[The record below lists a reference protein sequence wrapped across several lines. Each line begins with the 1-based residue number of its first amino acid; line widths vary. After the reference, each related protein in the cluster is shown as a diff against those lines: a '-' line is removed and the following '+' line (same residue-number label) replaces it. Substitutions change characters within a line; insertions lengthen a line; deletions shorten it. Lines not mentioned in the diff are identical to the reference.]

1 MNGNSLKLRLLVA
14 SALAISILLSV
25 AGLSFYFVFQRYVER
40 VAVSEL
46 DDHYIQLIS
55 KINVDEADKLKVV
68 GKLSDPRFAKPYG
81 GLYWQINE
89 IDRPPIRSLSLF
101 DEMLSPLQTGQNVD
115 GNLIHLIKGPNGS
128 KLFAVEKKLALPVD
142 GKSDHN
148 LRILVAVDRSSIDE
162 TVGRFGVDMMRGL
175 ILLYALILATIA
187 LVILLGLR
195 PLESLRREVGKIRSS
210 GNQKLVGQF
219 PTEVQGL
226 VTELNNLLIDKQDQ
240 LERTRLRASNLA
252 HGLKT
257 PLTVMTA
264 IGENVLRLGLK
275 KESHDIHE
283 SASQM
288 YGLIERE
295 LARARMATGHT
306 NQRSQVKPIVAR
318 IVKALQRTNNNA
330 DLKWNVDIPEDA
342 AIRIEAGDL
351 LELMGI
357 LLDNAGKWAKST
369 IDVRWVA
376 NVLTIDDDGP
386 GVPDDKLIEI
396 QKRGVRLDESVP
408 GSGLGLGIARDI
420 VDVYGYQLDFARSN
434 LGGLSVRIYKI

>member
-306 NQRSQVKPIVAR
+306 NQLSQVKPIVAR

-386 GVPDDKLIEI
+386 GVPDDKLVEI

>member
-1 MNGNSLKLRLLVA
+1 LNVNSLKLRLLVA

-55 KINVDEADKLKVV
+55 KINVDENDKLRVA

-89 IDRPPIRSLSLF
+89 LDRPPIRSLSLF
-101 DEMLSPLQTGQNVD
+101 DEVLSLVKNGQNVE
-115 GNLIHLIKGPNGS
+115 GNLIHLIKGPNES
-128 KLFAVEKKLALPVD
+128 KLFAIEKKLTLPID
-142 GKSDHN
+142 GKLDRN
-148 LRILVAVDRSSIDE
+148 LRILVAVDRSSIDD
-162 TVGRFGVDMMRGL
+162 TVGRFGIEMLRGL
-175 ILLYALILATIA
+175 VLLYALILATIA

-226 VTELNNLLIDKQDQ
+226 VTELNSLLLDKQDQ

-257 PLTVMTA
+257 PLTVMSA
-264 IGENVLRLGLK
+264 VGDSLRHSGLT

-283 SASQM
+283 STSQM
-288 YGLIERE
+288 YGLVERE

-306 NQRSQVKPIVAR
+306 NQQSQILPVVTR
-318 IVKALQRTNNNA
+318 IVKALQRTNANP
-330 DLKWNVDIPEDA
+330 DLIWNVSVPEAA
-342 AIRIEAGDL
+342 AIQIEGGDL
-351 LELMGI
+351 LELFGI
-357 LLDNAGKWAKST
+357 VLDNAGKWAKT
-369 IDVRWVA
+369 TVDIRWA
-376 NVLTIDDDGP
+376 GNILMIDDDGP
-386 GVPDDKLIEI
+386 GVPNDKLIEI
-396 QKRGVRLDESVP
+396 QQRGVRLDETVP

-434 LGGLSVRIYKI
+434 LGGLSVRIYKA

>member
-1 MNGNSLKLRLLVA
+1 M
-14 SALAISILLSV
+14 
-25 AGLSFYFVFQRYVER
+25 
-40 VAVSEL
+40 
-46 DDHYIQLIS
+46 
-55 KINVDEADKLKVV
+55 
-68 GKLSDPRFAKPYG
+68 
-81 GLYWQINE
+81 
-89 IDRPPIRSLSLF
+89 
-101 DEMLSPLQTGQNVD
+101 
-115 GNLIHLIKGPNGS
+115 
-128 KLFAVEKKLALPVD
+128 
-142 GKSDHN
+142 
-148 LRILVAVDRSSIDE
+148 AVDRSSIDE

-306 NQRSQVKPIVAR
+306 NQLSQVKPIVAR

>member
-115 GNLIHLIKGPNGS
+115 GNLIHLIKGPNSS
-128 KLFAVEKKLALPVD
+128 KLFAVEKKLTLPVD

-306 NQRSQVKPIVAR
+306 NQLSQVKPIVAR

-386 GVPDDKLIEI
+386 GVPDDKLVEI

>member
-1 MNGNSLKLRLLVA
+1 MNGNSLKLRLLVG
-14 SALAISILLSV
+14 SALAISILLSI
-25 AGLSFYFVFQRYVER
+25 AGLSFYYVFQRYVER

-46 DDHYIQLIS
+46 YDHYIQLVS

-89 IDRPPIRSLSLF
+89 IDRPSIRSLSLF
-101 DEMLSPLQTGQNVD
+101 DEVLALLQSGQNVE

-128 KLFAVEKKLALPVD
+128 KLFAIEKKLALPVE
-142 GKSDHN
+142 GKPDHN
-148 LRILVAVDRSSIDE
+148 LRILMAVDRSSIDE

-175 ILLYALILATIA
+175 ILLYTLILATIA
-187 LVILLGLR
+187 SVILLGLR

-210 GNQKLVGQF
+210 GHQKLMGQF
-219 PTEVQGL
+219 PAEVQGL
-226 VTELNNLLIDKQDQ
+226 VTELNNLLLDKQDQ

-257 PLTVMTA
+257 PLTVMEA
-264 IGENVLRLGLK
+264 IGDNVLRAGLK
-275 KESHDIHE
+275 KEAHDIHE

-288 YGLIERE
+288 YGLVERE

-306 NQRSQVKPIVAR
+306 NQTSLVKPIVAR
-318 IVKALQRTNNNA
+318 IVKALQSTNNNA
-330 DLKWNVDIPEDA
+330 DLNWNVNIPDDA
-342 AIRIEAGDL
+342 TIQIESGDL
-351 LELMGI
+351 LELVGI
-357 LLDNAGKWAKST
+357 LLDNAGKWAKSV
-369 IDVRWVA
+369 IDVRWIENA
-376 NVLTIDDDGP
+376 LTIDDDGP
-386 GVPDDKLIEI
+386 GVPDNQLTEI

-420 VDVYGYQLDFARSN
+420 VDVYGHQIDFARSN
-434 LGGLSVRIYKI
+434 LGGLSVRVYSG

>member
-306 NQRSQVKPIVAR
+306 NQLSQVKPIVAR

>member
-115 GNLIHLIKGPNGS
+115 GNLIHLIKGPNSS

-306 NQRSQVKPIVAR
+306 NQLSQVKPIVAR

-386 GVPDDKLIEI
+386 GVPDDKLVEI